1 MTADPPSVFDTGRLK
16 ELVDPLVRRT
26 LLSPGALEGLVR
38 VLHAADLFR
47 MTLTRMGVPD
57 DVIERAARTAPTG
70 AEAVAELRACLE
82 AQPEAT

>member
-1 MTADPPSVFDTGRLK
+1 
-16 ELVDPLVRRT
+16 
-26 LLSPGALEGLVR
+26 

-57 DVIERAARTAPTG
+57 DVIERAARTAPTV